1 MTLSFSPEVRGLRRL
16 SLGRNQG
23 VGRMGSF
30 LEVLGGNPAF
40 MFVSFYLV
48 QPLKA
53 ACIPG
58 LQGHWW
64 LVKCL
69 SQGIILPPLTA
80 LPPSSIF

>member
-1 MTLSFSPEVRGLRRL
+1 MTLSFSPEVRGLRWL

-40 MFVSFYLV
+40 LFVSFYLV
-48 QPLKA
+48 QPLEA

-64 LVKCL
+64 LVKRL
-69 SQGIILPPLTA
+69 SQGIILPLTA